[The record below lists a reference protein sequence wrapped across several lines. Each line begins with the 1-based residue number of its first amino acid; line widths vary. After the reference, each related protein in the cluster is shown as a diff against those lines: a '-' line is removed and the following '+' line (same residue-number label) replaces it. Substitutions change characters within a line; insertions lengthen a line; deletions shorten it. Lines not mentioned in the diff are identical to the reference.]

1 MTKVY
6 HIDPKVDIEAS
17 ILWQYAEAKSLASI
31 IKKEQAF
38 YDTNVSEF
46 IEFWREKMLSID
58 TADDFALSVWGK
70 ILNFNRQILLEDGSI
85 YVLST
90 EGYRLLLKGQ
100 FLKLTTIGTIPE
112 ANRYLNLLFANQGL
126 SYCLD
131 NYNMTISYIFEFL
144 PNEEQLFILKNI
156 DFLPRPA
163 GVKYEILI
171 LNDQFLG
178 FDGSDMQTFNHGV
191 LYNRKS
197 LR

>member
-17 ILWQYAEAKSLASI
+17 ILWQYAEAKALAGI
-31 IKKEQAF
+31 IKKEQNF
-38 YDTNVSEF
+38 YATNVSEF

-112 ANRYLNLLFANQGL
+112 ANRYLHLLFANQGAA
-126 SYCLD
+126 YCLD
-131 NYNMTISYIFEFL
+131 NYDMTMSYIFEFL

-178 FDGSDMQTFNHGV
+178 FDGSDMQTFNNGV

>member
-6 HIDPKVDIEAS
+6 HIDPKVEIENS
-17 ILWQYAEAKSLASI
+17 ILWQYSTAKALGTI
-31 IKKEQAF
+31 MKKEQEF
-38 YDTNVSEF
+38 YDKNVSEF
-46 IEFWREKMLSID
+46 IQFWREKMLSID
-58 TADDFALSVWGK
+58 NADDFALSVWGK

-112 ANRYLNLLFANQGL
+112 ANRYLNLLFGKQGR

-131 NYNMTISYIFEFL
+131 NYDMTITYIFEFA
-144 PNEEQLFILKNI
+144 PTEEQMFLLRNV

-163 GVKYEILI
+163 GVKYEILV
-171 LNDQFLG
+171 LDDEFLG
-178 FDGSDMQTFNHGV
+178 FYGSNMQTFDHGI